1 MKKRTL
7 IFITAM
13 VIVLAMVTGATLSYF
28 NSSASKVENTFVS
41 GGFGVISLREIED
54 DGSNPT
60 NGWLSGANHT
70 HTNIYTVVPGADI
83 KKDPQVKFEFDSN
96 AVVSGAYVFIK
107 ITYDTSDPDNRWHY
121 AAVDGGVNATLNAT
135 VNGVANAL
143 SITLGNN
150 WKIVGGGTSDAT
162 GTIVLTSCADGGAIR
177 SITKAENPL
186 KDAFSIFKADANGK
200 TIDVSTALTAADT
213 AEFQANNTKFSLSF
227 SAYAIQKNGYENN
240 VIGAW
245 NEVNS

>member
-41 GGFGVISLREIED
+41 GGFGVISLREMND

-60 NGWLSGANHT
+60 NDWLSGTNHA

-83 KKDPQVKFEFDSN
+83 KKDPQVKFEFDSD

-107 ITYDTSDPDNRWHY
+107 ITYDTSDPDNCWNY
-121 AAVDGGVNATLNAT
+121 AAVDDGINAKLNAT
-135 VNGVANAL
+135 VNGVENAL
-143 SITLGNN
+143 SITLGDN
-150 WKIVGGGTSDAT
+150 WKIVNGGTSN
-162 GTIVLTSCADGGAIR
+162 GTIVLTSCADLGGIR
-177 SITKAENPL
+177 SITKENNPL
-186 KDAFSIFKADANGK
+186 QDAFSIFKADENGK
-200 TIDVSTALTAADT
+200 TIDVSTALTADDT
-213 AEFQANNTKFSLSF
+213 TVFQANKAKFSLSF
-227 SAYAIQKNGYENN
+227 SAYAIQKDGYENN
-240 VIGAW
+240 VMGAW
-245 NEVNS
+245 NKVNS